1 MAPRP
6 DFPRVIERK
15 ERAIRRSSVPVS
27 LLVLVLVRLVAS
39 RAIRTDDQEASS
51 EATSTTIPPV
61 LLAWLEPV
69 MDL

>member
-1 MAPRP
+1 M
-6 DFPRVIERK
+6 
-15 ERAIRRSSVPVS
+15 RRISVPVS

-61 LLAWLEPV
+61 LLAWLE
-69 MDL
+69 